1 MAIGSLVK
9 CSVCTILFSMNTLLL
24 LFNYT
29 ENIPD
34 IFTYNL
40 LILNLIWFIF
50 PENYLEVVLSNA
62 TVVLTDSVELR
73 LLYSMFFA
81 LSILF
86 VDSRSLIHDYNNFV
100 KEKNTSIRELE
111 QLQKGAS
118 LTALINENNLRR
130 FFKLDN
136 LVRVSKTRI
145 YEEIKL
151 EEIVNYDEYLFLINK
166 DYKLNQVQLDNLKKL
181 LTLRR
186 YCLSKLYN
194 DPDFQIECD

>member
-1 MAIGSLVK
+1 M
-9 CSVCTILFSMNTLLL
+9 
-24 LFNYT
+24 
-29 ENIPD
+29 
-34 IFTYNL
+34 
-40 LILNLIWFIF
+40 NLIWFIF

-194 DPDFQIECD
+194 DPEFQIECD